1 MTTRHRLSV
10 VARVVVTVTL
20 LAVVV
25 RSLDVATL
33 VDTAGRFRPSWVVV
47 ALALQFLGVAASTLA
62 WRSLLAPFEGRKR
75 GFGSLFRLYLVSRF
89 FTLVGPGTVVGDATR
104 VYQTQREAETRR
116 DALATPT
123 AAVVAEKALYAG
135 ALVAVASVASLA
147 VDLPASALEGLRLAG
162 AVLLV
167 GAIGAFAGAVVV
179 DRVPTSGVTTAGRAV
194 VSGYVDRPGSFVAA
208 AAASLGTVAATVL
221 STWALVVALDLTVPV
236 AYLWA
241 TVPLVAVLVALP
253 ISVQGLGVRE
263 GAYVFLLGYVGVPP
277 EAALAI
283 SVTNFGLS
291 LVVAAV
297 GATLYLSGRREVTA
311 A

>member
-1 MTTRHRLSV
+1 MSRRHHLSV
-10 VARVVVTVTL
+10 AARVVVTVTL
-20 LAVVV
+20 LVLVV
-25 RSLDVATL
+25 RSLDLTTL
-33 VDTAGRFRPSWVVV
+33 LDTVRRFAPGWV
-47 ALALQFLGVAASTLA
+47 ALALLLQFLGVAASTLA
-62 WRSLLAPFEGRKR
+62 WQSLLAPFEGRRR
-75 GFGSLFRLYLVSRF
+75 GFGGLFRFYLVSRF

-135 ALVAVASVASLA
+135 ALVAVASVASLF
-147 VDLPASALEGLRLAG
+147 VDLPASALDGLRLVG
-162 AVLLV
+162 VVLLV
-167 GAIGAFAGAVVV
+167 GSFGVFVGAVAI
-179 DRVPTSGVTTAGRAV
+179 DRVPTTRLTAAGRTV
-194 VSGYVDRPGSFVAA
+194 VDGYAGRPAALAVAA
-208 AAASLGTVAATVL
+208 LASLGTVAATVV
-221 STWALVVALDLTVPV
+221 STWALVVALELSVPTV
-236 AYLWA
+236 YLWA

-253 ISVQGLGVRE
+253 LSVQGLGVRE

-297 GATLYLSGRREVTA
+297 GAALYLSGRREVTA
-311 A
+311 T